1 VSALA
6 AAATHDAFWSSTLAS
21 VLVVAICAV
30 LFGAVAAFVL
40 LRRARPAG
48 VRERVSAFV
57 APIAA
62 AVAGAEGAPVLGERE
77 PRSLA
82 TARWWS
88 ELKEK
93 VDIGRID
100 RGPAEVVY
108 LTAICA
114 VAALALVIVLAGSVL
129 LGLLAFAV
137 VPLAARVIIN
147 KRVEHQRV
155 LFGEQLPAHLQEL
168 AAAMRAGH
176 SMTTGIAVMANT
188 ASEPT
193 QREFQ
198 RVIADEQLGSPLEEA
213 LGAVAVRMHAEDMG
227 QVALVA
233 ELNRQTGGNMAE
245 VLDRVAESVR
255 ARAELNLE
263 LRTLTAQ
270 ARGSRW
276 IVTSIPPI
284 LLLLID
290 LVNPSYLAPLFNT
303 GTGHVLLGLAVGLIV
318 VGSMVMG
325 RIVSIEA

>member
-1 VSALA
+1 MSALG
-6 AAATHDAFWSSTLAS
+6 AATAHHAFWASTLAS
-21 VLVVAICAV
+21 VLVVAVCAV
-30 LFGAVAAFVL
+30 LLGALVAFVL
-40 LRRARPAG
+40 VRRTKPG
-48 VRERVSAFV
+48 SVRERVSAFV
-57 APIAA
+57 GP
-62 AVAGAEGAPVLGERE
+62 AVPVTADDKNVTVVRE
-77 PRSLA
+77 PRSPA
-82 TARWWS
+82 TARWWAD
-88 ELKEK
+88 LQEK

-100 RGPAEVVY
+100 RTPAEVVY
-108 LTAICA
+108 LTAIGA
-114 VAALALVIVLAGSVL
+114 VAALALVTLLVGNVL
-129 LGLLAFAV
+129 LGLLAFAL
-137 VPLAARVIIN
+137 VPLASRALVN
-147 KRVEHQRV
+147 KRVERQRR

-176 SMTTGIAVMANT
+176 SMTSGIAVMASA

-198 RVIADEQLGSPLEEA
+198 RVVADEQLGSPLEEA

-233 ELNRQTGGNMAE
+233 ELNRQAGGSMAE

-255 ARAELNLE
+255 ARAELTLE

-290 LVNPSYLAPLFNT
+290 IVNPSYLAPLFDT
-303 GTGHVLLGLAVGLIV
+303 GTGHVLLGIAVGLILL
-318 VGSMVMG
+318 GSMVMG